1 VGVNGRW
8 ESVRGVRAVLFDLGG
23 TVISID
29 HPRVAR
35 YLTEAGGA
43 PPDGWVGRAE
53 RAGRLEV
60 DRLVRAGTPP
70 PDPWRAFWEAF
81 LLAAGARPEAVEP
94 LFHKLVDF
102 HRRQHL
108 WNRPEPGMVEAL
120 GALTRLGYRVAA
132 VSNSDGRAE
141 WLLASLGIAGDFEF
155 VVDST
160 DVGVE
165 KPDPRIFHLACARLG
180 LAPGQC
186 AYVGDLVTVDV
197 EGAAAAGLRPVLMD
211 LYGSYRMEEVPAGV
225 PRAAEAS
232 QLLAGFQGGPAAGRE
247 GAR

>member
-8 ESVRGVRAVLFDLGG
+8 ESVRGVRAVIFDLGG

-35 YLTEAGGA
+35 YLAEAGC
-43 PPDGWVGRAE
+43 PPGPGWVGRAE

-70 PDPWRAFWEAF
+70 PDPWRAFWEEF
-81 LLAAGARPEAVEP
+81 LLAAGATPEALDP
-94 LFHKLVDF
+94 LFHKLVDS

-120 GALTRLGYRVAA
+120 GALARLGYRVAA

-141 WLLASLGIAGDFEF
+141 QLLASLGIARDFEF

-160 DVGVE
+160 EVGIE

-186 AYVGDLVTVDV
+186 AYVGDLVSVDV

-211 LYGSYRMEEVPAGV
+211 LYGSYRMEEVPDGV
-225 PRAAEAS
+225 PRAVEAS
-232 QLLAGFQGGPAAGRE
+232 ELVAGLHGGPAEPGE
-247 GAR
+247 GSR